1 MNNNQKEIDNA
12 RNKLNSWQLGQTSK
26 QYESGNNG
34 PGTISSGK
42 GDNGGMS
49 YGTYQIETKKG
60 TMKEYL
66 KYSNNYNH
74 QLDGLVPTT
83 AAFNQKWKQLAASD
97 PEFAK
102 SQHSFIETHHYQ
114 PQLNKLE
121 NNGYDFSNRG
131 KAIQDMIWSTAVQYG
146 NRTLK
151 VFQRAE
157 QENGLDFNTASNEE
171 IIKAV
176 QKSKLIHVNQD
187 FVSSSHDIRQGVRNR
202 IPREE
207 KSLLELDKY
216 ESLISKQKDS
226 SEKQPEKSNH
236 SKDKVEQPIQSNT
249 DKENN
254 KNVLVQKLI
263 DKAKGEIGYI
273 ETGNNHTKYA
283 DKHIPFAQNKAWCD
297 TFVDSMFIEAYGRPN
312 AQKMLGGIASGT
324 ETSKE
329 NFQRMRLW
337 HSAKSDYLPQPGD
350 QIFFKNGE
358 NEKRTVDHTGIVVK
372 VENGK
377 VYTIEG
383 NTSVNK
389 RDSDGHGVESKVH
402 NLKANNIVGYGT
414 PNWDVLLKQNIQK
427 PATEPEKTPEK
438 QPAATPEK
446 PVQEKHTQEK
456 PEKAADKVEKKE
468 KAELSSQLSP
478 QVQKFSQQCEEKL
491 VECCNKK
498 GITAD
503 SPQDFKNISMALT
516 VKGLENGMTKIGQL
530 DIETKG
536 AVVMVFI
543 VSQEEHTKFASVSAN
558 DAVKI
563 PVQESI
569 EKIQQMEQQKTQEQQ
584 MQQSQTQGMQR

>member
-1 MNNNQKEIDNA
+1 
-12 RNKLNSWQLGQTSK
+12 
-26 QYESGNNG
+26 
-34 PGTISSGK
+34 
-42 GDNGGMS
+42 MS

-121 NNGYDFSNRG
+121 KNGYDFSNRG

-226 SEKQPEKSNH
+226 SITEKQPEKSNH

-254 KNVLVQKLI
+254 KNELVQKLI
-263 DKAKGEIGYI
+263 DKAKGEIGYT
-273 ETGNNHTKYA
+273 ETGNNNTKYA
-283 DKHIPFAQNKAWCD
+283 QKHIPSAQNKAWCD
-297 TFVDSMFIEAYGRPN
+297 TFVDSMFIEAYGRSN
-312 AQKMLGGIASGT
+312 AQKMLGGIAPGT

-438 QPAATPEK
+438 QPAATLEK

-456 PEKAADKVEKKE
+456 PEKEADKVEKKE